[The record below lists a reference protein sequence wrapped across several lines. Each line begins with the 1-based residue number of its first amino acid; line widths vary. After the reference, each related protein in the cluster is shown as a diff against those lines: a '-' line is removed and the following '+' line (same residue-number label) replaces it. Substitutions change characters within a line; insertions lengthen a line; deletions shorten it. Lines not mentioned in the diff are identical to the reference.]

1 MAITGVVLTY
11 FVAAAGTPNGSWAK
25 LLTVLGAEAL
35 MLFFCNGAGMDA
47 QAMLG
52 GILAGVILG
61 FAFRIKRAAALS

>member
-1 MAITGVVLTY
+1 
-11 FVAAAGTPNGSWAK
+11 
-25 LLTVLGAEAL
+25 